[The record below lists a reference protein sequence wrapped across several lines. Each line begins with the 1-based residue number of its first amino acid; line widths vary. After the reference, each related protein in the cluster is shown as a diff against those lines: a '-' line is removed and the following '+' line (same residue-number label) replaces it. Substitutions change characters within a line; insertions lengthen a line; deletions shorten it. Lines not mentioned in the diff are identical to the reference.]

1 MEQVSHPSK
10 TRFVLIGGVLVW
22 GCLTASAIT
31 LADWYTT
38 HRIEAMYRV
47 VGRFVIFMVLGIFFG
62 LSLWD
67 RLVKL
72 GRTKPTRAL
81 SRLQLALFVSLMMG
95 LAFLLWVMI
104 RQ

>member
-1 MEQVSHPSK
+1 
-10 TRFVLIGGVLVW
+10 
-22 GCLTASAIT
+22 
-31 LADWYTT
+31 
-38 HRIEAMYRV
+38 
-47 VGRFVIFMVLGIFFG
+47 VLGIFFG

-104 RQ
+104 RH